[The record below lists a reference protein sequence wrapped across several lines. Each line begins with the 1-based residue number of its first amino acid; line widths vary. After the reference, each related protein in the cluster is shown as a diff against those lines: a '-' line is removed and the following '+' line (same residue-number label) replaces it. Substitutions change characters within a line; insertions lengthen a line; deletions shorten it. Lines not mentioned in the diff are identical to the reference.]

1 VNYYS
6 LCLVPDLIIFIFG
19 LCIGSFLN
27 VCIYRIPKEE
37 LSINN
42 PSRSICT
49 ECGEQIHLWENIP
62 IISFIFL
69 GGKCRSCKTNISLRY
84 PIVELITA
92 CFALS
97 VFFKFGITP
106 EAFIYFCFLSSLV
119 VITFIDLDYQ
129 IIPNIISLP
138 GIIFGFIASFLL
150 PGVSIQDSLLGIA
163 FGGGVFYLVAY
174 LFVKIRGI
182 DGMGMGDVKLLAML
196 GAFLGLK
203 GVLFII
209 FVSSVIGTLS
219 GVLVMIQSRSFTLQ
233 QKIPF
238 GPFLSIAAMLYV
250 FWGEK
255 LIIYYILWLRN

>member
-1 VNYYS
+1 MNYNLYIS
-6 LCLVPDLIIFIFG
+6 PDFIVFLFG

-27 VCIYRIPKEE
+27 VCIYRMPKEK

-42 PSRSICT
+42 PKRSICT
-49 ECGEQIHLWENIP
+49 ACGEQLHFLENIP
-62 IISFIFL
+62 LLSFIFL
-69 GGKCRSCKTNISLRY
+69 GGKCRSCKTSISLRY
-84 PIVELITA
+84 PIVELISA
-92 CFALS
+92 CFAVA
-97 VFFKFGITP
+97 VFLKFGFTLSGL
-106 EAFIYFCFLSSLV
+106 IYFCFLSSLV

-129 IIPNIISLP
+129 IIPNTISLP
-138 GIIFGFIASFLL
+138 GIIIGFIASFQL
-150 PGVSIQDSLLGIA
+150 PGMSVQESLLGIA
-163 FGGGVFYLVAY
+163 FGGGVFYLIAY
-174 LFVKIRGI
+174 IFVKIRGI

-209 FVSSVIGTLS
+209 FISSVIGTLS
-219 GVLVMIQSRSFTLQ
+219 GILVMIQSRSFTLQ

-255 LIIYYILWLRN
+255 LILYYVLWLRGG